1 MLLRQALSQERTAH
15 GDELLLPG
23 APTRE
28 QIVRFE
34 ELLLQAEAQG
44 HGVELGTWHHFADG
58 LVARTIL
65 IPAGTVLTGAAHKAE
80 HLNIAVGDITVWTE
94 AGMRRLT
101 GHHVLPSQPGAKRV
115 GYAHAD
121 TWWTTVH
128 ANPKNERDVSVLEDT
143 LVEDSGRLQSRRL
156 TLGTTPV
163 VPLEQHA

>member
-65 IPAGTVLTGAAHKAE
+65 IPAG
-80 HLNIAVGDITVWTE
+80 
-94 AGMRRLT
+94 
-101 GHHVLPSQPGAKRV
+101 
-115 GYAHAD
+115 
-121 TWWTTVH
+121 
-128 ANPKNERDVSVLEDT
+128 
-143 LVEDSGRLQSRRL
+143 
-156 TLGTTPV
+156 
-163 VPLEQHA
+163 